1 LARDTGEGFVGE
13 AAMAIAKKRSSVS
26 AIQFVALIV
35 ATIALSLVVDFGRK
49 VALYRHLQLEE
60 ARLDQGIEYEENR
73 RDYLE
78 WLREYIQTDSFVE
91 SWARREWKMVKA
103 GETSVV
109 PVLTGAP
116 VVPQIRPQ
124 EESQPNEGSRWQEWW
139 KFFFD
144 GLPGL

>member
-91 SWARREWKMVKA
+91 SWARREWKMVKP

-109 PVLTGAP
+109 PVMTEAP

-124 EESQPNEGSRWQEWW
+124 EESQPSEGSRWQEWW

-144 GLPGL
+144 ALPGL